1 MSAWFI
7 SNLGTIIVSLIL
19 VGIVAAIIVNM
30 VKKKKAGR
38 SSCGCGC
45 ANCAMK
51 GACHKLGETK

>member
-1 MSAWFI
+1 MSAWLS

-45 ANCAMK
+45 ENCAMK
-51 GACHKLGETK
+51 GACHK